1 MYACGIAQKKNELK
15 QITNETKICEKCSAE
30 KERKILHHRSRT
42 IIQLH
47 AIVYAV
53 IYYDFRAALWRLSV
67 RNGLIYGLKQFSLAF
82 MSLPELLREFARHF
96 VHEAR
101 LK

>member
-1 MYACGIAQKKNELK
+1 MYACGIAKRQAKHK
-15 QITNETKICEKCSAE
+15 QITNETEGKKSAAGE
-30 KERKILHHRSRT
+30 GKILHHRSRT

-67 RNGLIYGLKQFSLAF
+67 
-82 MSLPELLREFARHF
+82 
-96 VHEAR
+96 
-101 LK
+101 